1 MADQWGIVT
10 ELPYTVTVT
19 VSWTEGTAVCERTA
33 LVLAVDLKA
42 YIRLRDMP
50 SSTQTHRAH
59 TITAQF
65 SSLAQVPAFLLG
77 WQRVQ
82 RVNQLVWIH
91 PHSPRIVNTAA
102 DWLAVQEWHYATE
115 GMDMDS

>member
-10 ELPYTVTVT
+10 ELPYTSTRKLT
-19 VSWTEGTAVCERTA
+19 S
-33 LVLAVDLKA
+33 
-42 YIRLRDMP
+42 IRLQDMP

-65 SSLAQVPAFLLG
+65 SSLALVPAFLLG

-82 RVNQLVWIH
+82 RVDQRVSSWLH

-102 DWLAVQEWHYATE
+102 DLLAAQEWHYATE